1 MPCRSSASTRARRRR
16 SSRSAT
22 TSADL
27 RLQAPEEFSSVPHL
41 AKSRSSPDVPRG
53 RRAQDRSMPS
63 GPRPCRHRFAE
74 GRNRMNRTDS
84 AAIPDGRL
92 SRRSAVGRLAGAGAA
107 AAVAASGLGL
117 SRDAAQGASSR
128 VRSSVVTTQEGLAMT
143 ETTLTTAD
151 AAPLTVVLVHGAF
164 ADASNWAGVI
174 PTLQAAGVDVL
185 APANPLRGIDQD
197 AAYIASVASQ
207 IPGPVLLVGHSYGG
221 AVITNAGTRADNV
234 RGLVYVAAFIPDEGE
249 TLQNLADQAT
259 DSKVLPALRGTQY
272 PTDPASPPDN
282 EFIIDPASFHEVF
295 CADLPAE
302 QAAILAVSQRPLAG
316 VSFGEPTQTP
326 AWKPLPPG
334 ALTPPSVFVIG
345 PAGGRFMAER
355 SGATITEVEASHA
368 MMFSQPRVVADV
380 ILTAAA
386 AVSCPR

>member
-1 MPCRSSASTRARRRR
+1 
-16 SSRSAT
+16 
-22 TSADL
+22 
-27 RLQAPEEFSSVPHL
+27 
-41 AKSRSSPDVPRG
+41 
-53 RRAQDRSMPS
+53 
-63 GPRPCRHRFAE
+63 
-74 GRNRMNRTDS
+74 MNRTVS
-84 AAIPDGRL
+84 AAVPDDRL
-92 SRRSAVGRLAGAGAA
+92 SRRSAVGLLVGASAAVVAA
-107 AAVAASGLGL
+107 AGLGI
-117 SRDAAQGASSR
+117 SRDTAQGASSR
-128 VRSSVVTTQEGLAMT
+128 LRSSIVTTQEGLAMT
-143 ETTLTTAD
+143 DATPTAD

-185 APANPLRGIDQD
+185 APANPLRGINHD

-272 PTDPASPPDN
+272 PTNPASAPDS

-316 VSFGEPTQTP
+316 VSFGEMTQNP
-326 AWKPLPPG
+326 AWKTLPTW
-334 ALTPPSVFVIG
+334 AIISPSDFVIG
-345 PAGGRFMAER
+345 PSGERFMAER
-355 SGATITEVEASHA
+355 AGATITEVEASHA
-368 MMFSQPRVVADV
+368 MMISQPQVIADV
-380 ILTAAA
+380 ILTAVA
-386 AVSCPR
+386 AVS